1 MCWMVAI
8 PIAMAAVSSISG
20 QQQQAKAIASSNDA
34 SRRQA
39 VQMVKESNIQ
49 NANSRLEQKQLL
61 EDASQELT
69 AQNMQKVQT
78 MGTIRAAI
86 GEGMLEG
93 NSMDR
98 IARIEE
104 GKFIREANVVNDQ
117 YRRDYASLFAK
128 QLGNTQS
135 TADQIR
141 MMQKA
146 EGKQKSKLA
155 SILDP
160 LSLVAGSTANAYVDG
175 KFDSKTASGSGPA
188 PIRAAKG
195 TKVPTK

>member
-39 VQMVKESNIQ
+39 IQMVKESNIQ

-117 YRRDYASLFAK
+117 YRRDYAYLFAK

-160 LSLVAGSTANAYVDG
+160 LSLVAGSTANAYIDG

-188 PIRAAKG
+188 PISAAKG

>member
-39 VQMVKESNIQ
+39 IQMVKESNIQ

>member
-39 VQMVKESNIQ
+39 IQMVKESNIQ

-104 GKFIREANVVNDQ
+104 GKFIRED
-117 YRRDYASLFAK
+117 RR
-128 QLGNTQS
+128 T
-135 TADQIR
+135 
-141 MMQKA
+141 
-146 EGKQKSKLA
+146 
-155 SILDP
+155 DP
-160 LSLVAGSTANAYVDG
+160 V
-175 KFDSKTASGSGPA
+175 
-188 PIRAAKG
+188 
-195 TKVPTK
+195 

>member
-39 VQMVKESNIQ
+39 IQMVKESNIQ

-160 LSLVAGSTANAYVDG
+160 LSLVAGSTANAYIDG

>member
-1 MCWMVAI
+1 MCWMSAI
-8 PIAMAAVSSISG
+8 PIGLTAVSSISA
-20 QQQQAKAIASSNDA
+20 QQQQANAITASNDA

-104 GKFIREANVVNDQ
+104 GKFIREANAVDDQ

-135 TADQIR
+135 TADQISE
-141 MMQKA
+141 MQKA
-146 EGKQKSKLA
+146 EGKQKSKRT
-155 SILDP
+155 SILETATA
-160 LSLVAGSTANAYVDG
+160 VAGQTANAYLSG
-175 KFDSKTASGSGPA
+175 SFDSKTASGSGPA
-188 PIRAAKG
+188 PISAAKG
-195 TKVPTK
+195 TKVPMK

>member
-39 VQMVKESNIQ
+39 IQMVKESNIQ

-146 EGKQKSKLA
+146 EGKQ
-155 SILDP
+155 
-160 LSLVAGSTANAYVDG
+160 T
-175 KFDSKTASGSGPA
+175 
-188 PIRAAKG
+188 
-195 TKVPTK
+195 

>member
-1 MCWMVAI
+1 MCWRVAF
-8 PIAMAAVSSISG
+8 PIARAAVSSISG
-20 QQQQAKAIASSNDA
+20 QQQQAKAIASSNDE

-39 VQMVKESNIQ
+39 IQMVKESNIQ
-49 NANSRLEQKQLL
+49 NANSSLEQKQLL

>member
-1 MCWMVAI
+1 MCWMAAI
-8 PIAMAAVSSISG
+8 PISMAAVSSIS
-20 QQQQAKAIASSNDA
+20 QQSQQAKAIASSNDA

-39 VQMVKESNIQ
+39 IQMVKESNIQ

-160 LSLVAGSTANAYVDG
+160 LSLVTGATANAYVDG

-188 PIRAAKG
+188 PISAAKG

>member
-1 MCWMVAI
+1 MCWMAAI
-8 PIAMAAVSSISG
+8 PIAMAAVSSIS
-20 QQQQAKAIASSNDA
+20 QQSQQAKAIAGANDA

-39 VQMVKESNIQ
+39 IQMVKESNIQ

-86 GEGMLEG
+86 GEGMLTG

-98 IARIEE
+98 VARVEE
-104 GKFIREANVVNDQ
+104 GKFIREANVVTDQ
-117 YRRDYASLFAK
+117 YKRDYASLFAK

-135 TADQIR
+135 TADQIK
-141 MMQKA
+141 MMQKG

-155 SILDP
+155 QILDP
-160 LSLVAGSTANAYVDG
+160 LSVVTSATASAYVAGA
-175 KFDSKTASGSGPA
+175 FDSKTPSGKGPA
-188 PIRAAKG
+188 PITAAKG
-195 TKVPTK
+195 TKTGR

>member
-1 MCWMVAI
+1 MCWPVAI

-39 VQMVKESNIQ
+39 IQMVKESNIQ

-160 LSLVAGSTANAYVDG
+160 LSLVAGSTANAYIDG

>member
-1 MCWMVAI
+1 MCWMAAI
-8 PIAMAAVSSISG
+8 PIAMAAVSSIS
-20 QQQQAKAIASSNDA
+20 QQSQQAKAIASSNDA

-39 VQMVKESNIQ
+39 IQMVKESNIQ

-160 LSLVAGSTANAYVDG
+160 LSLVTGATANAYVDG

-188 PIRAAKG
+188 PISAAKG

>member
-1 MCWMVAI
+1 MCWMAAI
-8 PIAMAAVSSISG
+8 PIAMAAVSSIS
-20 QQQQAKAIASSNDA
+20 QQSQQAKAIAGANDA

-39 VQMVKESNIQ
+39 IQMVKESNIQ

-86 GEGMLEG
+86 GEGMLTG

-98 IARIEE
+98 VARVEE
-104 GKFIREANVVNDQ
+104 GKFIREANVVTDQ
-117 YRRDYASLFAK
+117 YKRDYAALFAK

-141 MMQKA
+141 MMQKG

-155 SILDP
+155 QILDP
-160 LSLVAGSTANAYVDG
+160 LSVVTSATASAYVAGA
-175 KFDSKTASGSGPA
+175 FDSKTPSGKGPA
-188 PIRAAKG
+188 PITAAKG
-195 TKVPTK
+195 TKTGR

>member
-8 PIAMAAVSSISG
+8 PIAMAAVSSIS
-20 QQQQAKAIASSNDA
+20 QQSQQAKAIAGANDA
-34 SRRQA
+34 SRKQA
-39 VQMVKESNIQ
+39 IQMVKESNIQ

-86 GEGMLEG
+86 GEGMLTG

-98 IARIEE
+98 VARVEE
-104 GKFIREANVVNDQ
+104 GKFIREANVVTDQ
-117 YRRDYASLFAK
+117 YKRDYASLFAK
-128 QLGNTQS
+128 QLGTTQS

-141 MMQKA
+141 MMQKG

-155 SILDP
+155 QILDP
-160 LSLVAGSTANAYVDG
+160 LSVVTSATASAYVSG
-175 KFDSKTASGSGPA
+175 GFDSKTPSGKGPA
-188 PIRAAKG
+188 PITAAKG
-195 TKVPTK
+195 TKTGR

>member
-1 MCWMVAI
+1 MCWIAAI

-39 VQMVKESNIQ
+39 IQMVKESNIQ
-49 NANSRLEQKQLL
+49 NANSRLEQEQLL

-135 TADQIR
+135 TSDQIR

>member
-1 MCWMVAI
+1 M
-8 PIAMAAVSSISG
+8 
-20 QQQQAKAIASSNDA
+20 
-34 SRRQA
+34 
-39 VQMVKESNIQ
+39 
-49 NANSRLEQKQLL
+49 
-61 EDASQELT
+61 
-69 AQNMQKVQT
+69 
-78 MGTIRAAI
+78 
-86 GEGMLEG
+86 
-93 NSMDR
+93 
-98 IARIEE
+98 
-104 GKFIREANVVNDQ
+104 NDQ

>member
-20 QQQQAKAIASSNDA
+20 QQQQAKAIASANDT

-39 VQMVKESNIQ
+39 IQMVKESNIQ

-61 EDASQELT
+61 EDATSELT

-86 GEGMLEG
+86 GEGMLDG

-98 IARIEE
+98 IARIKE
-104 GKFIREANVVNDQ
+104 GEFIREANQVNDQ
-117 YRRDYASLFAK
+117 YRRDYGSLFAK
-128 QLGNTQS
+128 QLGTTQS
-135 TADQIR
+135 TADQIKL
-141 MMQKA
+141 MQKA

-155 SILDP
+155 QILDP
-160 LSLVAGSTANAYVDG
+160 LSLVTQSTANAYMQG
-175 KFDSKTASGSGPA
+175 AFDSKPASGSGPA
-188 PIRAAKG
+188 PISAAKG
-195 TKVPTK
+195 TKVPAK

>member
-39 VQMVKESNIQ
+39 IQMVKESNIQ

-160 LSLVAGSTANAYVDG
+160 LSLVAGATANAYVDG

>member
-8 PIAMAAVSSISG
+8 PIAMAAMSSIS
-20 QQQQAKAIASSNDA
+20 QQNQQAKAIASSNDA

-39 VQMVKESNIQ
+39 IQMVKESNIQ

-61 EDASQELT
+61 EDATSELT

-98 IARIEE
+98 VARVKE
-104 GKFIREANVVNDQ
+104 GEFIREANQVNDQ

-128 QLGNTQS
+128 QLGTTQS

-155 SILDP
+155 SVLDP
-160 LSLVAGSTANAYVDG
+160 LSVVTSSTASAYAAG
-175 KFDSKTASGSGPA
+175 AFDSKTPSGSGPA
-188 PIRAAKG
+188 PISAAKG
-195 TKVPTK
+195 TKVPAK

>member
-1 MCWMVAI
+1 MCWMAAI
-8 PIAMAAVSSISG
+8 PIAMAAVSSIS
-20 QQQQAKAIASSNDA
+20 QQSQQAKAIASSNDA

-39 VQMVKESNIQ
+39 IQMVKESNIQ

-104 GKFIREANVVNDQ
+104 GKFIRDANVVNDQ

-160 LSLVAGSTANAYVDG
+160 LSLVTGATANAYVDG

-188 PIRAAKG
+188 PISAAKG

>member
-39 VQMVKESNIQ
+39 IQMVKESNIQ

-160 LSLVAGSTANAYVDG
+160 LSLVAGSTANAYIDG

-188 PIRAAKG
+188 PISAAKG

>member
-1 MCWMVAI
+1 MCWPVAI

-39 VQMVKESNIQ
+39 IQMVKESNIQ

-160 LSLVAGSTANAYVDG
+160 LSLVAGSTANAYIDG

-188 PIRAAKG
+188 PISAAKG

>member
-39 VQMVKESNIQ
+39 IQMVKESNIQ

-160 LSLVAGSTANAYVDG
+160 LSLVTGATANAYVDG

-188 PIRAAKG
+188 PISAAKG

>member
-20 QQQQAKAIASSNDA
+20 QQQQAKAFASSNDA

-39 VQMVKESNIQ
+39 IQMVKESNIQ

-160 LSLVAGSTANAYVDG
+160 LSLVAGSTANAYIDG

-188 PIRAAKG
+188 PISAAKG

>member
-39 VQMVKESNIQ
+39 IQMVKESNIQ

-160 LSLVAGSTANAYVDG
+160 LSLVAGATAGAYADG

>member
-8 PIAMAAVSSISG
+8 PIAMAAVSSIS
-20 QQQQAKAIASSNDA
+20 QQSQQAKAIAGANDA
-34 SRRQA
+34 SRKQA
-39 VQMVKESNIQ
+39 IQMVKESNIQ

-86 GEGMLEG
+86 GEGMLTG

-98 IARIEE
+98 VARVEE
-104 GKFIREANVVNDQ
+104 GKFIREANVVTDQ
-117 YRRDYASLFAK
+117 YKRDYASLFAK
-128 QLGNTQS
+128 QLGTTQS
-135 TADQIR
+135 TADQIK

-155 SILDP
+155 QILDP
-160 LSLVAGSTANAYVDG
+160 LSVVTSATASAYVSG
-175 KFDSKTASGSGPA
+175 AFDSKTPSGKGPA
-188 PIRAAKG
+188 PITAAKG
-195 TKVPTK
+195 TKTGR

>member
-39 VQMVKESNIQ
+39 IQMVKESNIQ

-61 EDASQELT
+61 EDASRELT

>member
-1 MCWMVAI
+1 MCWMASI

-20 QQQQAKAIASSNDA
+20 QQQQANAIASSNDA

-39 VQMVKESNIQ
+39 IQMVKESNIQ

-69 AQNMQKVQT
+69 ARNMQKVQT

-93 NSMDR
+93 NSIDR

-135 TADQIR
+135 TADQIS

-155 SILDP
+155 SIIDP
-160 LSLVAGSTANAYVDG
+160 LSLVTGATANAYVDG

-188 PIRAAKG
+188 PISAAKG

>member
-1 MCWMVAI
+1 MCWMTAI
-8 PIAMAAVSSISG
+8 PIAMAAVSSIS
-20 QQQQAKAIASSNDA
+20 QQSQQAKAIASSNDA

-39 VQMVKESNIQ
+39 IQMVKESNIQ

-160 LSLVAGSTANAYVDG
+160 LSLVTGATANAYVDG

-188 PIRAAKG
+188 PISAAKG

>member
-1 MCWMVAI
+1 MCWMSAI
-8 PIAMAAVSSISG
+8 PIGLTAVSSISA
-20 QQQQAKAIASSNDA
+20 QKQQANAITASNDA

-104 GKFIREANVVNDQ
+104 GKFIREANAVDDQ

-135 TADQIR
+135 TADQISE
-141 MMQKA
+141 MQKA
-146 EGKQKSKLA
+146 EGKQKSKRT
-155 SILDP
+155 SILETATA
-160 LSLVAGSTANAYVDG
+160 VAGQTANAYLSG
-175 KFDSKTASGSGPA
+175 SFDSKTASGSGPA
-188 PIRAAKG
+188 PISAAKG
-195 TKVPTK
+195 TKVPMK

>member
-39 VQMVKESNIQ
+39 IQMVKESNIQ

-160 LSLVAGSTANAYVDG
+160 LSLVAGSTANAYIDD

-188 PIRAAKG
+188 PISAAKG

>member
-39 VQMVKESNIQ
+39 IQMVKESNIQ

-69 AQNMQKVQT
+69 AQNMQNVQT

-135 TADQIR
+135 TADQIH

-160 LSLVAGSTANAYVDG
+160 LSLVAGPTANAYVDG

>member
-39 VQMVKESNIQ
+39 IQMVKESNIQ

-86 GEGMLEG
+86 GEGTLEG

-160 LSLVAGSTANAYVDG
+160 LSLVAGSTANAYIDG

-188 PIRAAKG
+188 PISAAKG

>member
-39 VQMVKESNIQ
+39 IQMVKESNIQ

-188 PIRAAKG
+188 PISAAKG

>member
-39 VQMVKESNIQ
+39 IQMVKESNIQ

-160 LSLVAGSTANAYVDG
+160 LSLVASATANAYIDG
-175 KFDSKTASGSGPA
+175 KFDSKTASGSGTA